1 MLQALFTAS
10 YPTVPSALF
19 TNGNLP
25 FRETLRHA
33 NNRGVRATFTGKM
46 FYSVEVMVGHSG
58 YFQFS
63 LGHFCSTAPT
73 VTSISCLACTEA
85 ALFFTEFFLL
95 CELSHLMCPCL

>member
-19 TNGNLP
+19 ANGNLP

-33 NNRGVRATFTGKM
+33 NRGVPASFTGKM

-58 YFQFS
+58 YFQFT
-63 LGHFCSTAPT
+63 LGH
-73 VTSISCLACTEA
+73 
-85 ALFFTEFFLL
+85 LL
-95 CELSHLMCPCL
+95 